1 MSGELVELRP
11 PPKQRLRLVSFKPMV
26 KGLLRGFCTIELPP
40 GLILEDL
47 SVLIGNNNGRPW
59 VALPSRPVLDENG
72 RHKRDVN
79 GKPEY
84 QSIGKWTSRNLGD
97 QFSARVISLI
107 EEQYPGALA

>member
-1 MSGELVELRP
+1 MSGELVERHP
-11 PPKQRLRLVSFKPMV
+11 PPRQRLRLVSFKLRG

-47 SVLIGNNNGRPW
+47 PVLIGNDGRPW
-59 VALPSRPVLDENG
+59 VALPSRPVLDEDG

-79 GKPEY
+79 GKLEY
-84 QSIGKWTSRNLGD
+84 QPIGRWTSRNLSD